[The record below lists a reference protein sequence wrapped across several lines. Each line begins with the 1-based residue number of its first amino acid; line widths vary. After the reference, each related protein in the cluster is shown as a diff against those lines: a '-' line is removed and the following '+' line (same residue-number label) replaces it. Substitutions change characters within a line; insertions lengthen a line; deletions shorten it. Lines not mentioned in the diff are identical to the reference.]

1 MREFKFVKLVSRLEN
16 AAVLDPLVERVR
28 GAVNA
33 VIRPQPVRDV
43 LHGVPVGHPVH
54 PLLVLIPTGAWVS
67 AAVLDFLPGNERAAR
82 TLIGVG
88 VLSVL
93 PTAATG
99 CTDWSEL
106 HEQQMRV
113 GLVHASANVIAT
125 ALYTASFIQRVRGH
139 HTRSQPKSA
148 RRPQG
153 DLP

>member
-88 VLSVL
+88 VLRCTPL
-93 PTAATG
+93 P
-99 CTDWSEL
+99 
-106 HEQQMRV
+106 M
-113 GLVHASANVIAT
+113 
-125 ALYTASFIQRVRGH
+125 
-139 HTRSQPKSA
+139 
-148 RRPQG
+148 
-153 DLP
+153 